1 MTALRLCVAGVGA
14 IGGTLA
20 ACLARG
26 GASVSLIARGQTLSR
41 LRSQG
46 LTLTESGTAFTCH
59 PPAAERAAGP
69 VDVLFLTVKSHQ
81 LSSLLPMVLP
91 AIGRDTLIVP
101 IVNGMPWWMATDDAP
116 AAFRALPPLLDPTG
130 QLAAHMPSRQI
141 AGCVAYAFSS
151 SEAPGQV
158 HSLRPMRLVLGL
170 VAPDMPSDMPGGDGR
185 LNTLAALLNTCG
197 IDASV
202 TGSIHAEVWTKLVSN
217 VASNPLSVITGATLG
232 TMATDKATRAIVHA
246 TLGEAMAVG
255 MACGI
260 PTLKPAEAIC
270 AMMAAAGP
278 HQTSMLQDFRTGRRL
293 ETVAIGDALVALAR
307 ALGVPTPVID
317 TLLGLV
323 AFQRHS
329 LPLKEQ
335 TS

>member
-1 MTALRLCVAGVGA
+1 MTGLRLCVAGVGA
-14 IGGTLA
+14 LGGTLA

-26 GASVSLIARGQTLSR
+26 GASVSLIARGETLSR
-41 LRSQG
+41 LRTQG
-46 LTLTESGTAFTCH
+46 LTLTESGAVFTCH
-59 PPAAERAAGP
+59 PTVAERAAGP

-81 LSSLLPMVLP
+81 LSSLLPAVLP

-101 IVNGMPWWMATDDAP
+101 IINGVPWWMAMDDTSP
-116 AAFRALPPLLDPTG
+116 AFRALPPLLDPTG
-130 QLAAHMPSRQI
+130 QLASHLPTQQI
-141 AGCVAYAFSS
+141 AGSVAYAFSS
-151 SEAPGQV
+151 SEAPGQI

-170 VAPDMPSDMPGGDGR
+170 VAPDMSGRDSR
-185 LNTLAALLNTCG
+185 LNILAALLNTCG

-202 TGSIHAEVWTKLVSN
+202 SGSIHAEVWTKLVSN

-232 TMATDKATRAIVHA
+232 TMATDPATRAIVHA
-246 TLGEAMAVG
+246 TLDEAMAVG

-278 HQTSMLQDFRTGRRL
+278 HQTSMLQDFRAGRFL

-307 ALGVPTPVID
+307 ALGVPTPVTD